1 MKKRCAKHCGML
13 VLALAGLA
21 ACSGGGSGGYGA
33 GSGGSAGSASVNVLI
48 PSVPAGTMVTLAGNG
63 TNGYAGD
70 KGAAANAELYWP
82 YGVAVDASGNLYI
95 ADMENNVVRKVSA
108 ATGNITTIAGSG
120 AHGCSGD
127 NGAATSAL
135 LFSPEAIAVD
145 TGGNLYIADSE
156 CNRIRKVNAATGI
169 ITTVAGNGNGN
180 YSGDNVAATASSL
193 SYPAGVAVDANGN
206 LYIADS
212 SNNRV
217 RMVSAATGI
226 ISTVAGTG
234 AGSNSPLNTP
244 LGGGYTGDGGPAT
257 SAELHAPSAV
267 AVDAAGNL
275 YIADAG
281 NNVIRKVSAA
291 TGIITTVAGK
301 GVAGYSGDNG
311 PAASAELDNPN
322 GIAVDAGGNLYIG
335 DSFNNVVRKVNAA
348 TGIIITVAGNG
359 TGAGSALGGN
369 LLTGGF
375 SGDHGPATSAELFFP
390 WGVTVDA
397 SGNLYIADIENNRVR
412 MVAGN

>member
-1 MKKRCAKHCGML
+1 
-13 VLALAGLA
+13 
-21 ACSGGGSGGYGA
+21 
-33 GSGGSAGSASVNVLI
+33 
-48 PSVPAGTMVTLAGNG
+48 
-63 TNGYAGD
+63 
-70 KGAAANAELYWP
+70 
-82 YGVAVDASGNLYI
+82 
-95 ADMENNVVRKVSA
+95 
-108 ATGNITTIAGSG
+108 
-120 AHGCSGD
+120 
-127 NGAATSAL
+127 
-135 LFSPEAIAVD
+135 
-145 TGGNLYIADSE
+145 
-156 CNRIRKVNAATGI
+156 
-169 ITTVAGNGNGN
+169 
-180 YSGDNVAATASSL
+180 
-193 SYPAGVAVDANGN
+193 VDANGN

-234 AGSNSPLNTP
+234 AGSNSPLNAP